1 MDHLQGILLIISG
14 MIFGGVLV
22 SLYFGDECLECSKR
36 NKAEMREMTAKSS
49 ALILKAIKKGEKY
62 QWE

>member
-14 MIFGGVLV
+14 MIFGAVLA

-36 NKAEMREMTAKSS
+36 NEAEIREMTAKSS
-49 ALILKAIKKGEKY
+49 ALILKAIKEGEKY
-62 QWE
+62 